1 MSCFSSW
8 KRDFSD
14 LVASAIADHSG
25 GIILVISWKW
35 GLKGET
41 LYFIPV
47 NSLPLRPHE
56 VR

>member
-8 KRDFSD
+8 KRGFSD